1 MCLEFAGILSRAESE
16 PKIEAWMNSNNTN
29 KQELVLYTLVGCH
42 LCEQVAV
49 MLSEMGVEPA
59 AVEID
64 TDPEL
69 EQRYDIHI
77 PVLFLPDS
85 GSELFYPFDE
95 EQGKE
100 FLGGRD

>member
-1 MCLEFAGILSRAESE
+1 
-16 PKIEAWMNSNNTN
+16 MNRNNPN
-29 KQELVLYTLVGCH
+29 MRELVLYTLVGCH

-49 MLSEMGVEPA
+49 MLREMGVESL

-77 PVLFLPDS
+77 PVLFLPDN
-85 GSELFYPFDE
+85 GSELFYPFNE
-95 EQGKE
+95 SQVKE
-100 FLGGRD
+100 FLGSGE

>member
-1 MCLEFAGILSRAESE
+1 VKLSGAESD
-16 PKIEAWMNSNNTN
+16 PKIEAFMNSNNTN
-29 KQELVLYTLVGCH
+29 KRELVLYTLVGCH

-49 MLSEMGVEPA
+49 MLREMGVESE

-69 EQRYDIHI
+69 EQKYDIHI

-85 GSELFYPFDE
+85 GSELFYPFGE
-95 EQGKE
+95 EQVME
-100 FLGGRD
+100 FLERRE